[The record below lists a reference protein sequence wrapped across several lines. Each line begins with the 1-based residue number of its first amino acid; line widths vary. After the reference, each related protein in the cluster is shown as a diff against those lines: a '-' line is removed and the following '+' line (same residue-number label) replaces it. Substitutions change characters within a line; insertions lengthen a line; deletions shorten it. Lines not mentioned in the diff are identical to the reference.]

1 MAQTKTKEANAA
13 TDPRTTTYMV
23 REKQKDGSYSETL
36 VVGLAAYKKKWK
48 IDHLDED
55 DFYIQV
61 MESSAQAIMGV
72 GIRVATPEDLEKHG
86 DQQEV
91 AKLVQEHTFWD
102 KRQEQLK
109 DELRTK
115 IMEWVVSNV
124 ETEDQ
129 FVAFLANN
137 SLNTNQFASIAYGA
151 RRTAPVS
158 DEFLAMYAD
167 YVSAKSKGTK
177 YERTPATVR
186 NGFYSDRR
194 R

>member
-1 MAQTKTKEANAA
+1 MAQTKTKEAEVA
-13 TDPRTTTYMV
+13 TDPATTTYIV
-23 REKQKDGSYSETL
+23 REKQKDDSYSETL

-61 MESSAQAIMGV
+61 MQSSAQAIMDV
-72 GIRVATPEDLEKHG
+72 GIRIATAEDLEKFG

-115 IMEWVVSNV
+115 IMEWVNDNV
-124 ETEDQ
+124 ETQDQ

-137 SLNTNQFASIAYGA
+137 SLNTNQFAAIAFGA

-158 DEFLAMYAD
+158 DEFLDMYAA
-167 YVSAKSKGTK
+167 YVSEKSKGTK
-177 YERTPATVR
+177 YQRTPAEVR
-186 NGFYSDRR
+186 TNFYAARKK
-194 R
+194 